1 MEYEDQKEIRDLIFS
16 AVKTYINKPV
26 EKKVL
31 TYQGFDVVVPARM
44 IPKQPSVKT
53 NESEQAE
60 NKVRESIPW
69 VFVKRNG
76 TYYMEIES
84 LQGITKRLN
93 NLLEDLPKAKIRR
106 EGVLETLQNKKSIL
120 EAELAKKGES
130 YATQIAQFALELE
143 EIDKQLGVV
152 A

>member
-1 MEYEDQKEIRDLIFS
+1 MEYEDQKEIRDLIYT
-16 AVKTYINKPV
+16 AVKTHVNKPM
-26 EKKVL
+26 EKVVL

-44 IPKQPSVKT
+44 IPKTPSAKSTEDGEVK
-53 NESEQAE
+53 S
-60 NKVRESIPW
+60 KESIPY

-76 TYYMEIES
+76 AYYMEVES

-106 EGVLETLQNKKSIL
+106 EGVLETLENKKAVL

-130 YATQIAQFALELE
+130 YAAEISKLALELE
-143 EIDKQLGVV
+143 KIDKKLGV
-152 A
+152 AA